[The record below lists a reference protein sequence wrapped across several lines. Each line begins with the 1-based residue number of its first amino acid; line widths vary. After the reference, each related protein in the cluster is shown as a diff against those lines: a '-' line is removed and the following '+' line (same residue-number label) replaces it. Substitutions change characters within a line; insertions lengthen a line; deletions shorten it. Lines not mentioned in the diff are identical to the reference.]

1 MIIIILIIILIYN
14 NINHNKQFECYE
26 ACVLKKQILTRK
38 KSVSVLFLN
47 KTISK
52 EKRIQFPFCIYLFF
66 FKLQFNFKF

>member
-38 KSVSVLFLN
+38 S
-47 KTISK
+47 
-52 EKRIQFPFCIYLFF
+52 QYLFYF
-66 FKLQFNFKF
+66 